1 MLMKALDYKLL
12 LALDAVMQEQN
23 FERAAQ
29 RLHITQSAIS
39 QRIKQ
44 LEQQFAEPLLIR
56 SQPLQ
61 ATPLGQKLLAH
72 YRQVRQL
79 ELELAGEIAPDEPQ
93 APIRVSIA
101 VNADSLATWFLP
113 ALAPLLEQHPIELN
127 LLVDDECR
135 TLDRVREGQAFG
147 AVSLHG
153 QPLAG
158 CCVDELG
165 EMRYL
170 LTASPAF
177 VARHFPAGLTPAA
190 LAKAPAVAFDQ
201 RDDMHVSFM
210 ARHFG
215 LEPGGYPCHTVRSS
229 EAFVAMAEQGLA
241 YCLIPELQIRQQ
253 LAQGRLLD
261 LSPSHHLIERLYWHR
276 WVLERGLPKQIPQRL
291 ISEGRRALQPG

>member
-1 MLMKALDYKLL
+1 MKTLDYKLL

-44 LEQQFAEPLLIR
+44 LEQQFAEPLIIR

-61 ATPLGQKLLAH
+61 ATALGQKLLAH

-79 ELELAGEIAPDEPQ
+79 ELELAGELSPAEPQ

-127 LLVDDECR
+127 LLVDDESR
-135 TLDRVREGQAFG
+135 TLDKVREGQAFG
-147 AVSLHG
+147 AVSL
-153 QPLAG
+153 QPQALAG

-177 VARHFPAGLTPAA
+177 VARHFPQGLTPAA

-210 ARHFG
+210 ARHFA
-215 LEPGGYPCHTVRSS
+215 LAPGGYPCHTVRSS

-241 YCLIPELQIRQQ
+241 CCLIPELQIRQQ
-253 LAQGRLLD
+253 LAQGLLLD
-261 LSPSHHLIERLYWHR
+261 LSPDNHLIERLYWHR
-276 WVLERGLPKQIPQRL
+276 WVLERGLHKQISLRL
-291 ISEGRRALQPG
+291 IEQGRRALQPR

>member
-1 MLMKALDYKLL
+1 MKELDYKLL
-12 LALDAVMQEQN
+12 RALDAVLQEQN
-23 FERAAQ
+23 FDRAAKS
-29 RLHITQSAIS
+29 LHITQSAIS

-72 YRQVRQL
+72 YRQVHQL
-79 ELELAGEIAPDEPQ
+79 ELELAGELTPDQPQ
-93 APIRVSIA
+93 GPIRISIA

-113 ALAPLLEQHPIELN
+113 AIAPLLKQHPIELN
-127 LLVDDECR
+127 LLVDDESR
-135 TLDRVREGQAFG
+135 TLDKVREGQAFG
-147 AVSLHG
+147 AVSLHP

-165 EMRYL
+165 EMNYL

-177 VARHFPAGLTPAA
+177 VARHFPHGLTREA

-210 ARHFG
+210 REHFG
-215 LEPGGYPCHTVRSS
+215 LEPGGYPCHTVHSS

-241 YCLIPELQIRQQ
+241 YCLIPELQIRGQ
-253 LAQGRLLD
+253 LAGRSLLN
-261 LSPSHHLIERLYWHR
+261 LSPDHVLTERLY
-276 WVLERGLPKQIPQRL
+276 
-291 ISEGRRALQPG
+291 

>member
-1 MLMKALDYKLL
+1 MKELDYKLL
-12 LALDAVMQEQN
+12 RALDAVLQEQN
-23 FERAAQ
+23 FERAA
-29 RLHITQSAIS
+29 RSLHLTQSAIS

-72 YRQVRQL
+72 YRQVHQL
-79 ELELAGEIAPDEPQ
+79 EIELAGELTPATPQ
-93 APIRVSIA
+93 GPIRISIA

-113 ALAPLLEQHPIELN
+113 AIAPLLEQHPIELN
-127 LLVDDECR
+127 LLVDDESR

-147 AVSLHG
+147 AVSL
-153 QPLAG
+153 QSQALAG

-177 VARHFPAGLTPAA
+177 VARHFPHGLTPEA

-210 ARHFG
+210 ARHFA
-215 LEPGGYPCHTVRSS
+215 LPPGGYPCHTVRSS

-241 YCLIPELQIRQQ
+241 CCLIPELQIRQH
-253 LAQGRLLD
+253 LATGSLVN
-261 LSPSHHLIERLYWHR
+261 LSPDQRLTERLYWHR
-276 WVLERGLPKQIPQRL
+276 WVLEKGIHKQLSLRL
-291 ISEGRRALQPG
+291 IDYARCQLQPS

>member
-1 MLMKALDYKLL
+1 MKELDYKLL
-12 LALDAVMQEQN
+12 RALDAVLQEQN
-23 FERAAQ
+23 FDRAAKS
-29 RLHITQSAIS
+29 LHITQSAIS

-72 YRQVRQL
+72 YRQVHQL
-79 ELELAGEIAPDEPQ
+79 ELELAGELAPVEPQ
-93 APIRVSIA
+93 GPIRISIA

-113 ALAPLLEQHPIELN
+113 AIAPLLEQHPIELN
-127 LLVDDECR
+127 LLVDDENR
-135 TLDRVREGQAFG
+135 TLDKVREGQAFG
-147 AVSLHG
+147 AVSLHA

-158 CCVDELG
+158 CCVDQLG
-165 EMRYL
+165 EMHYL

-177 VARHFPAGLTPAA
+177 VARHFPHGLTREA

-201 RDDMHVSFM
+201 RDDMHISFM
-210 ARHFG
+210 REHFG

-241 YCLIPELQIRQQ
+241 YCLIPELQIREQ
-253 LAQGRLLD
+253 LAAATLVN
-261 LSPSHHLIERLYWHR
+261 LSPPHRLTECLYWHR
-276 WVLERGLPKQIPQRL
+276 WVLEKGLHKQLSQRL
-291 ISEGRRALQPG
+291 IDQGRAQLPPR

>member
-1 MLMKALDYKLL
+1 MKTLDYKLL
-12 LALDAVMQEQN
+12 LALDAVIREQN

-44 LEQQFAEPLLIR
+44 LEQQFAEPLIIR

-61 ATPLGQKLLAH
+61 ATGLGQKLLAH

-79 ELELAGEIAPDEPQ
+79 ELELAGELSPDEPR

-113 ALAPLLEQHPIELN
+113 ALAPLLEQYPIELN
-127 LLVDDECR
+127 LLVDDESR

-147 AVSLHG
+147 AVSLQP

-177 VARHFPAGLTPAA
+177 VARHFPNGLTAAA

-201 RDDMHVSFM
+201 R
-210 ARHFG
+210 
-215 LEPGGYPCHTVRSS
+215 
-229 EAFVAMAEQGLA
+229 
-241 YCLIPELQIRQQ
+241 
-253 LAQGRLLD
+253 
-261 LSPSHHLIERLYWHR
+261 
-276 WVLERGLPKQIPQRL
+276 
-291 ISEGRRALQPG
+291 

>member
-1 MLMKALDYKLL
+1 MKELDYKLL
-12 LALDAVMQEQN
+12 RALDAVLQEQN
-23 FERAAQ
+23 FDRAAKS
-29 RLHITQSAIS
+29 LHITQSAIS

-72 YRQVRQL
+72 YRQVHQL
-79 ELELAGEIAPDEPQ
+79 ELELAGELAPAEPQ
-93 APIRVSIA
+93 GPIRISIA

-113 ALAPLLEQHPIELN
+113 AIAPLLAQYPIELN
-127 LLVDDECR
+127 LLVDDENR
-135 TLDRVREGQAFG
+135 TLDKVREGQAFG
-147 AVSLHG
+147 AVSLHA

-165 EMRYL
+165 EMHYL

-177 VARHFPAGLTPAA
+177 VARHFPHGLTREA

-201 RDDMHVSFM
+201 RDDMHISFM
-210 ARHFG
+210 REHFG
-215 LEPGGYPCHTVRSS
+215 LEPGGYPCHTVHSS

-241 YCLIPELQIRQQ
+241 YCLIPELQIREQ
-253 LAQGRLLD
+253 LAAATLVN
-261 LSPSHHLIERLYWHR
+261 LSPPHRLTECLYWHR
-276 WVLERGLPKQIPQRL
+276 WVLEKGLHKQLSQRL
-291 ISEGRRALQPG
+291 IDQGRAQLPPR

>member
-1 MLMKALDYKLL
+1 MKTLDYKLL
-12 LALDAVMQEQN
+12 LALDAVIREQN

-44 LEQQFAEPLLIR
+44 LEQQFAEPLIIR

-61 ATPLGQKLLAH
+61 ATGLGQKLLAH

-79 ELELAGEIAPDEPQ
+79 ELELAGELSPDEPR

-113 ALAPLLEQHPIELN
+113 ALAPLLEQYPIELN
-127 LLVDDECR
+127 LLVDDESR

-147 AVSLHG
+147 AVSLQP

-177 VARHFPAGLTPAA
+177 VARHFPNGLTAAA

-201 RDDMHVSFM
+201 RDDMHISYM
-210 ARHFG
+210 ARHFALPPVATPATRCDPPRPSSPWRSRG
-215 LEPGGYPCHTVRSS
+215 WPAASSRNCRSASNWKRGACSISTRITTWSSSSTGTAGCWSGGCTSRYPS
-229 EAFVAMAEQGLA
+229 A
-241 YCLIPELQIRQQ
+241 
-253 LAQGRLLD
+253 
-261 LSPSHHLIERLYWHR
+261 
-276 WVLERGLPKQIPQRL
+276 
-291 ISEGRRALQPG
+291 

>member
-1 MLMKALDYKLL
+1 MKELDYKLL
-12 LALDAVMQEQN
+12 RALDAVLQEQN
-23 FERAAQ
+23 FDRAAKS
-29 RLHITQSAIS
+29 LHITQSAIS

-72 YRQVRQL
+72 YRQVHQL
-79 ELELAGEIAPDEPQ
+79 ELELAGELTPDEPQ
-93 APIRVSIA
+93 GPIRISIA

-113 ALAPLLEQHPIELN
+113 AIAPLLRQHPIELN
-127 LLVDDECR
+127 LLVDDESR
-135 TLDRVREGQAFG
+135 TLDKVREGQAFG
-147 AVSLHG
+147 AVSLHP

-165 EMRYL
+165 EMNYL

-177 VARHFPAGLTPAA
+177 VARHFPRGLTRET

-210 ARHFG
+210 RERFG
-215 LEPGGYPCHTVRSS
+215 LEPGGYPCHTVHSS

-241 YCLIPELQIRQQ
+241 YCLIPELQIRGQ
-253 LAQGRLLD
+253 LAGGSLLN
-261 LSPSHHLIERLYWHR
+261 LSPDHVLTECLYWHR
-276 WVLERGLPKQIPQRL
+276 WVLEKGVHKQLSLRL
-291 ISEGRRALQPG
+291 IDHARSQLKPR

>member
-1 MLMKALDYKLL
+1 MKELDYKLL
-12 LALDAVMQEQN
+12 RALDAVLQEQN
-23 FERAAQ
+23 FDRAAKS
-29 RLHITQSAIS
+29 LHITQSAIS

-61 ATPLGQKLLAH
+61 ATSLGQKLLAH
-72 YRQVRQL
+72 YRQVHQL
-79 ELELAGEIAPDEPQ
+79 ELELAGELAPDEPQ
-93 APIRVSIA
+93 GPIRISIA

-113 ALAPLLEQHPIELN
+113 AIAPLLRQHPIELN
-127 LLVDDECR
+127 LLVDDESR
-135 TLDRVREGQAFG
+135 TLDKVREGQAFG
-147 AVSLHG
+147 AVSLHP

-177 VARHFPAGLTPAA
+177 VARHFPQGLTLAA

-201 RDDMHVSFM
+201 RDDMHVSYM

-241 YCLIPELQIRQQ
+241 CCLIPELQIRRQ
-253 LAQGRLLD
+253 LAEGSLLD
-261 LSPSHHLIERLYWHR
+261 LSPDQHLVERLYWHR
-276 WVLERGLPKQIPQRL
+276 WVLERGLHKQISQRL
-291 ISEGRRALQPG
+291 IEQGRRALQPG

>member
-1 MLMKALDYKLL
+1 MKTLDYKLL
-12 LALDAVMQEQN
+12 LALDAVIREQN

-44 LEQQFAEPLLIR
+44 LEQQFAEPLIIR

-61 ATPLGQKLLAH
+61 ATGLGQKLLAH

-79 ELELAGEIAPDEPQ
+79 ELELTGELSPDEPR

-113 ALAPLLEQHPIELN
+113 ALAPLLEQYPIELN
-127 LLVDDECR
+127 LLVDDESR

-147 AVSLHG
+147 AVSLQP

-177 VARHFPAGLTPAA
+177 VARHFPNGLTAAA
-190 LAKAPAVAFDQ
+190 LA
-201 RDDMHVSFM
+201 
-210 ARHFG
+210 
-215 LEPGGYPCHTVRSS
+215 
-229 EAFVAMAEQGLA
+229 
-241 YCLIPELQIRQQ
+241 
-253 LAQGRLLD
+253 
-261 LSPSHHLIERLYWHR
+261 
-276 WVLERGLPKQIPQRL
+276 
-291 ISEGRRALQPG
+291 

>member
-1 MLMKALDYKLL
+1 MKELDYKLL
-12 LALDAVMQEQN
+12 RALDAVLQEQN
-23 FERAAQ
+23 FDRAAKS
-29 RLHITQSAIS
+29 LHITQSAIS

-72 YRQVRQL
+72 YRQVHQL
-79 ELELAGEIAPDEPQ
+79 ELELAGDLTPDEPQ
-93 APIRVSIA
+93 GPIRISIA

-113 ALAPLLEQHPIELN
+113 AIAPLLAQHPIELN
-127 LLVDDECR
+127 LLVDDESR
-135 TLDRVREGQAFG
+135 TLDKVREGQAFG
-147 AVSLHG
+147 AVSLQP

-165 EMRYL
+165 EMNYL
-170 LTASPAF
+170 LTASPTF
-177 VARHFPAGLTPAA
+177 VARHFPAGLTREA

-210 ARHFG
+210 SEHFG
-215 LEPGGYPCHTVRSS
+215 LEPGGYPCHTVHSS

-241 YCLIPELQIRQQ
+241 YCLIPQLQIRGQ
-253 LAQGRLLD
+253 LKRGSLINLSPDRLLM
-261 LSPSHHLIERLYWHR
+261 ERLYWHR
-276 WVLERGLPKQIPQRL
+276 WVLEKGVHKQLSLRL
-291 ISEGRRALQPG
+291 IDHARTWLKPR

>member
-1 MLMKALDYKLL
+1 MKELDYKLL
-12 LALDAVMQEQN
+12 RALDAVLQEQN
-23 FERAAQ
+23 FDRAAKS
-29 RLHITQSAIS
+29 LHITQSAIS

-72 YRQVRQL
+72 YRQVHQL
-79 ELELAGEIAPDEPQ
+79 ELELAGELTPDQPQ
-93 APIRVSIA
+93 GPIRISIA

-113 ALAPLLEQHPIELN
+113 AIAPLLKQHPIELN
-127 LLVDDECR
+127 LLVDDESR
-135 TLDRVREGQAFG
+135 TLDKVREGQAFG
-147 AVSLHG
+147 AVSLHP

-165 EMRYL
+165 EMNYL

-177 VARHFPAGLTPAA
+177 VARHFPRGLTREAQ
-190 LAKAPAVAFDQ
+190 AKAPAVAFDQ

-210 ARHFG
+210 RERFG
-215 LEPGGYPCHTVRSS
+215 LEPGGYPCHTVHSS

-241 YCLIPELQIRQQ
+241 YCLIPELQIRGQ
-253 LAQGRLLD
+253 LAGGSLLN
-261 LSPSHHLIERLYWHR
+261 LSPDHVLTECLYWHR
-276 WVLERGLPKQIPQRL
+276 WVLEKGVHKQLSLRL
-291 ISEGRRALQPG
+291 IDHARSQLKPR

>member
-1 MLMKALDYKLL
+1 MKALDYKLL

-56 SQPLQ
+56 GQPLQ
-61 ATPLGQKLLAH
+61 ATALGQKLLAH

-79 ELELAGEIAPDEPQ
+79 ELAGELSPAEPQ

-127 LLVDDECR
+127 LLVDDESR

-177 VARHFPAGLTPAA
+177 VARHFPQGLTLAA

-201 RDDMHVSFM
+201 RDDMHVSYM

-241 YCLIPELQIRQQ
+241 CCLIPELQIRRQ
-253 LAQGRLLD
+253 LAEGSLLD
-261 LSPSHHLIERLYWHR
+261 LSPDQHLVERLYWHR
-276 WVLERGLPKQIPQRL
+276 WVLERGLHKQISQRL
-291 ISEGRRALQPG
+291 IEQGRRALQPG